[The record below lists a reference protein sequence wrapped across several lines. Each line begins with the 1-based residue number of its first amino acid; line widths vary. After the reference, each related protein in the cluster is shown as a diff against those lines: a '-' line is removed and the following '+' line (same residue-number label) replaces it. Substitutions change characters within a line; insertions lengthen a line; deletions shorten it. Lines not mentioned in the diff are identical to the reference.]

1 MRQFK
6 AASVLFVLAL
16 AAITFEGKP
25 ASAAPPGLKT
35 EFFIEYAAST
45 LESGDVSVEGETDLT
60 VKGFSEMFLGA
71 KVDVVGTRQEGV
83 FPLKVPN
90 EIQKDSSAGLDYR
103 VGVPNHE
110 GSFGFSA
117 GTKPGDTGKLV
128 LKMQNGGTSSKF
140 TFDITAKDPVS
151 VDQSKAA
158 LAIDTSTASEDT
170 LTLTLKPMVGAVLKD
185 LKVAGVAFDFD
196 PAKLDAAKLSL
207 TWDGA
212 ANKIQAKALNAA
224 YSVKDVPVK
233 AKVDVTFTGVDGQNW
248 TLSEAVNFTITS
260 RPGRPATVT
269 VTATA
274 GAGGTIAPK
283 GAVTVA
289 FGADQ
294 AFTISPDRNY
304 KIKDVKV
311 NGASVGAVATHTMK
325 NVTSDGTI
333 EATFEKTSGGGGGG
347 GSGGGGGGSGGG
359 GGGSGGGGGGSGG
372 GGGGSGGGGCNA
384 GYAFLPLLGLLPL
397 ASRMKKR

>member
-1 MRQFK
+1 MTKRLRQFK
-6 AASVLFVLAL
+6 VVSVLFVLAL

-25 ASAAPPGLKT
+25 ASAAIPPPILKT
-35 EFFIEYAAST
+35 DFFIKYVAST
-45 LESGDVSVEGETDLT
+45 LESGDVSVEGENDLT

-71 KVDVVGTRQEGV
+71 LVDVAGTSQVG
-83 FPLKVPN
+83 FFIAAPN
-90 EIQKDSSAGLDYR
+90 KIQKDSSAGLDYQ
-103 VGVPNHE
+103 VGVPNDK
-110 GSFGFSA
+110 GSFRFSA
-117 GTKPGDTGKLV
+117 GTKPGDKGKLV
-128 LKMQNGGTSSKF
+128 LKLERGGTSSKF
-140 TFDITAKDPVS
+140 TFNVTAKDPVS

-170 LTLTLKPMVGAVLKD
+170 LTLTLKPTVGAVDKD
-185 LKVAGVAFDFD
+185 LKVAGVTFDFD
-196 PAKLDAAKLSL
+196 PAKLDAGKLSL

-248 TLSEAVNFTITS
+248 TLSEAVDFTVTS
-260 RPGRPATVT
+260 GPGRPATVT

-283 GAVTVA
+283 GAVTVPY
-289 FGADQ
+289 GADQ
-294 AFTISPDRNY
+294 GFTISPDVGQ

-311 NGASVGAVATHTMK
+311 NGASIGAVAAHTMK
-325 NVTSDGTI
+325 NVTSDGAI

-347 GSGGGGGGSGGG
+347 SG
-359 GGGSGGGGGGSGG
+359 
-372 GGGGSGGGGCNA
+372 GGGGCNA
-384 GYAFLPLLGLLPL
+384 GYAFLALLGLLPL

>member
-1 MRQFK
+1 MTKLLRQFK
-6 AASVLFVLAL
+6 VASVLFVLAL

-25 ASAAPPGLKT
+25 ASAAIPPPILKT
-35 EFFIEYAAST
+35 DFFIKYVAST
-45 LESGDVSVEGETDLT
+45 LESGDVSVEGENDLT

-83 FPLKVPN
+83 FALKWPN

-110 GSFGFSA
+110 GAFGFSA

-140 TFDITAKDPVS
+140 TFEITAKDPVS

-170 LTLTLKPMVGAVLKD
+170 LTLTLKPTAGAVDKN
-185 LKVAGVAFDFD
+185 LKVAGVTFDFD

-212 ANKIQAKALNAA
+212 AGKIQAKALDAA

-248 TLSEAVNFTITS
+248 TLSEAVDFTVTS
-260 RPGRPATVT
+260 GPGRPATVT

-274 GAGGTIAPK
+274 GPGGTIAPK

-289 FGADQ
+289 YGADQ
-294 AFTISPDRNY
+294 AFTISPDINY

-311 NGASVGAVATHTMK
+311 NGASIGAVAAHTMK
-325 NVTSDGTI
+325 NVTSDGAI
-333 EATFEKTSGGGGGG
+333 EATFEKP
-347 GSGGGGGGSGGG
+347 SGGGGGGSGGG
-359 GGGSGGGGGGSGG
+359 GGCS
-372 GGGGSGGGGCNA
+372 A
-384 GYAFLPLLGLLPL
+384 GYAFLALLGLLPL
-397 ASRMKKR
+397 ALRMKKR

>member
-1 MRQFK
+1 MTKRLRQFK

-71 KVDVVGTRQEGV
+71 KVDVAGTSQVG
-83 FPLKVPN
+83 FFIAAPN
-90 EIQKDSSAGLDYR
+90 KIQKDSSAGLDYQ
-103 VGVPNHE
+103 VGLTNDK
-110 GSFGFSA
+110 GAFGFSA

-128 LKMQNGGTSSKF
+128 LKMEKGGTSSKF
-140 TFDITAKDPVS
+140 TFNVTAKDPVS

-170 LTLTLKPMVGAVLKD
+170 LTLTLKPTVGAVHKD
-185 LKVAGVAFDFD
+185 LKVAGVTFDFD

-248 TLSEAVNFTITS
+248 PLSEAVNFT
-260 RPGRPATVT
+260 
-269 VTATA
+269 
-274 GAGGTIAPK
+274 
-283 GAVTVA
+283 
-289 FGADQ
+289 
-294 AFTISPDRNY
+294 
-304 KIKDVKV
+304 
-311 NGASVGAVATHTMK
+311 
-325 NVTSDGTI
+325 VTSGK
-333 EATFEKTSGGGGGG
+333 A
-347 GSGGGGGGSGGG
+347 SGGGGGGSGGG
-359 GGGSGGGGGGSGG
+359 GGG
-372 GGGGSGGGGCNA
+372 GCSA

>member
-1 MRQFK
+1 MTKRLRQFK
-6 AASVLFVLAL
+6 VASVLFVLAL

-25 ASAAPPGLKT
+25 ASAAIPKDSY
-35 EFFIEYAAST
+35 FFIEYTAST
-45 LESGDVSVEGETDLT
+45 LEAGEVSTKGGDDLT

-71 KVDVVGTRQEGV
+71 KVDVVGTRQDGAS
-83 FPLKVPN
+83 KKKPN
-90 EIQKDSSAGLDYR
+90 KIQKDSSAGLDYR
-103 VGVPNHE
+103 VGVPNNK
-110 GSFGFSA
+110 GAFGFSA

-128 LKMQNGGTSSKF
+128 LKMEKGKISSKF
-140 TFDITAKDPVS
+140 IFDIAVKDPVS
-151 VDQSKAA
+151 VDLSKAA
-158 LAIDTSTASEDT
+158 LAIDTSTVMEDT
-170 LTLTLKPMVGAVLKD
+170 ITLMLKPTAGAVDKN
-185 LKVAGVAFDFD
+185 LKVAGVTFDFD

-212 ANKIQAKALNAA
+212 AGKIQAKALDAA

-248 TLSEAVNFTITS
+248 PLSEAVDFTVTTG
-260 RPGRPATVT
+260 PGHPATVT

-283 GAVTVA
+283 GAVTVP

-294 AFTISPDRNY
+294 AFTISPDINY

-311 NGASVGAVATHTMK
+311 NGASIGAVATHTMK
-325 NVTSDGTI
+325 NVTSDGAI

-347 GSGGGGGGSGGG
+347 SGGGGGG
-359 GGGSGGGGGGSGG
+359 
-372 GGGGSGGGGCNA
+372 GCSA
-384 GYAFLPLLGLLPL
+384 GYALFALLGLLPL

>member
-1 MRQFK
+1 MTKRLRQFK
-6 AASVLFVLAL
+6 VVSLLFVLAL

-25 ASAAPPGLKT
+25 ASAAIPPPILKT
-35 EFFIEYAAST
+35 DFFIKYVAST

-71 KVDVVGTRQEGV
+71 KVDVVGTRQDGAI
-83 FPLKVPN
+83 KKKPN
-90 EIQKDSSAGLDYR
+90 KIQKDSSAGLDYQ
-103 VGVPNHE
+103 VGLTNDK
-110 GSFGFSA
+110 GTFRFSA

-140 TFDITAKDPVS
+140 TFEITAKDPVS
-151 VDQSKAA
+151 VDLSKAA
-158 LAIDTSTASEDT
+158 LAIDTSTVMEDT
-170 LTLTLKPMVGAVLKD
+170 ITLMLKPTAGAVDKN
-185 LKVAGVAFDFD
+185 LKVAGVTFDFD

-212 ANKIQAKALNAA
+212 ANKIQAKALDAA

-248 TLSEAVNFTITS
+248 PLSEAVDFTVTTG
-260 RPGRPATVT
+260 PGHPATVT

-289 FGADQ
+289 YGADQ
-294 AFTISPDRNY
+294 AFTISPDINY

-311 NGASVGAVATHTMK
+311 NGASIGAVAAHTMK
-325 NVTSDGTI
+325 NVTSDGAI

-347 GSGGGGGGSGGG
+347 SGGGGGG
-359 GGGSGGGGGGSGG
+359 
-372 GGGGSGGGGCNA
+372 GCSA
-384 GYAFLPLLGLLPL
+384 GYALFALLGLLPL

>member
-1 MRQFK
+1 MERQGEVLVSASRERAEEWPNEGRAPLRREALSRHRTRGAWGRPKRKEVLFVMTKRLRQFK
-6 AASVLFVLAL
+6 VVSLLFVLAL

-25 ASAAPPGLKT
+25 ASAAIPPILKT
-35 EFFIEYAAST
+35 DFFIKYAAST

-71 KVDVVGTRQEGV
+71 SVDVVGTRQDGA
-83 FPLKVPN
+83 FKKKKPN
-90 EIQKDSSAGLDYR
+90 KIQKDSSAGLDYQ
-103 VGVPNHE
+103 VGVPNDK
-110 GSFGFSA
+110 GTFRFSA

-128 LKMQNGGTSSKF
+128 LKLEHGGTSSKF
-140 TFDITAKDPVS
+140 TFNVTAKDPVS

-170 LTLTLKPMVGAVLKD
+170 IALMLKPTAGAVLKD
-185 LKVAGVAFDFD
+185 LKVAGVTFDFD

-248 TLSEAVNFTITS
+248 TLSEAVNFT
-260 RPGRPATVT
+260 
-269 VTATA
+269 
-274 GAGGTIAPK
+274 
-283 GAVTVA
+283 
-289 FGADQ
+289 
-294 AFTISPDRNY
+294 
-304 KIKDVKV
+304 
-311 NGASVGAVATHTMK
+311 
-325 NVTSDGTI
+325 VTSGK
-333 EATFEKTSGGGGGG
+333 ASGGG
-347 GSGGGGGGSGGG
+347 GSGSGG
-359 GGGSGGGGGGSGG
+359 
-372 GGGGSGGGGCNA
+372 GGGGCNA

-397 ASRMKKR
+397 ALRMKKR

>member
-1 MRQFK
+1 MTKRLRQFK
-6 AASVLFVLAL
+6 VASVLFVLAL

-25 ASAAPPGLKT
+25 ASAAIPPPILKT
-35 EFFIEYAAST
+35 DFFIKYVAST
-45 LESGDVSVEGETDLT
+45 LESGDVSVEGENDLT

-90 EIQKDSSAGLDYR
+90 EIQKDSSAGLDYQ
-103 VGVPNHE
+103 VGLTNDK
-110 GSFGFSA
+110 GAFGFSA

-128 LKMQNGGTSSKF
+128 LKLEHGGTSSKF
-140 TFDITAKDPVS
+140 TFNVTAKDPVS

-170 LTLTLKPMVGAVLKD
+170 LTLTLKPTVGAVDKD
-185 LKVAGVAFDFD
+185 LKVAGVTFDFD

-248 TLSEAVNFTITS
+248 PLSEVVNFTVTS
-260 RPGRPATVT
+260 GPGHPATVT

-274 GAGGTIAPK
+274 GAGGAIAPERCRH
-283 GAVTVA
+283 G
-289 FGADQ
+289 GLRSGPGLHD
-294 AFTISPDRNY
+294 FTRH
-304 KIKDVKV
+304 K
-311 NGASVGAVATHTMK
+311 
-325 NVTSDGTI
+325 
-333 EATFEKTSGGGGGG
+333 
-347 GSGGGGGGSGGG
+347 
-359 GGGSGGGGGGSGG
+359 
-372 GGGGSGGGGCNA
+372 
-384 GYAFLPLLGLLPL
+384 L
-397 ASRMKKR
+397 

>member
-1 MRQFK
+1 MTKRLRQFK

-71 KVDVVGTRQEGV
+71 SVDVVGTRQEGV

-90 EIQKDSSAGLDYR
+90 EIQKDSSAGLDYQ
-103 VGVPNHE
+103 VGLTNDK
-110 GSFGFSA
+110 GAFGFSA

-128 LKMQNGGTSSKF
+128 LKMEHGGTSSKF
-140 TFDITAKDPVS
+140 TFEITAKDPVS

-170 LTLTLKPMVGAVLKD
+170 LTLTLKGKAGAVDKD
-185 LKVAGVAFDFD
+185 LKIAGVTFDFD

-212 ANKIQAKALNAA
+212 ANNIQAKALDAA

-233 AKVDVTFTGVDGQNW
+233 AKVDVTFTGEDGQNW
-248 TLSEAVNFTITS
+248 ALSEDVNFT
-260 RPGRPATVT
+260 
-269 VTATA
+269 
-274 GAGGTIAPK
+274 
-283 GAVTVA
+283 
-289 FGADQ
+289 
-294 AFTISPDRNY
+294 
-304 KIKDVKV
+304 
-311 NGASVGAVATHTMK
+311 
-325 NVTSDGTI
+325 VTSGK
-333 EATFEKTSGGGGGG
+333 ASGGGG
-347 GSGGGGGGSGGG
+347 GSGGGD
-359 GGGSGGGGGGSGG
+359 
-372 GGGGSGGGGCNA
+372 GGGCSA
-384 GYAFLPLLGLLPL
+384 GYAFLALLGLLPL
-397 ASRMKKR
+397 ASRMKNDNR